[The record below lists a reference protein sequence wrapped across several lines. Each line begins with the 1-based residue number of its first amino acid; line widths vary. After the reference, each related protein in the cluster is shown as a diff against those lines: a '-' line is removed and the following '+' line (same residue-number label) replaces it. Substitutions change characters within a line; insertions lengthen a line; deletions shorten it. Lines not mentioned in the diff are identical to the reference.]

1 MISGQPALPLRSHQG
16 VFQDFHVG
24 TESETVALAGFI
36 GAVVEHEAIL
46 MSVGERI
53 PFEFRVDIA
62 FSSRCIGF

>member
-1 MISGQPALPLRSHQG
+1 
-16 VFQDFHVG
+16 
-24 TESETVALAGFI
+24 GFI